1 MVVLYFNRMNSA
13 AKRAFFILTVHKTHL
28 TDVLAA
34 TGHFNAYDSAVI
46 KDVHPVIIVF
56 TLILEVH
63 DPITPLFNS
72 YLIQI

>member
-1 MVVLYFNRMNSA
+1 MEMVVLYFNRMNSA

-34 TGHFNAYDSAVI
+34 AGHFNAYDSAVI

-56 TLILEVH
+56 ALIMEVH
-63 DPITPLFNS
+63 DPITPLLNS
-72 YLIQI
+72 